1 MNFALGKYEGIFYDS
16 NMEDRVLLD
25 YCSQLK
31 ISQRFGSLLLARGLN
46 NIDDARKYLHPS
58 IEDMQDP
65 FAILGMKEA
74 VARIKK
80 AIANKEKILIFG
92 DYDCDG
98 ISAISILMLYLQG
111 KTPVDYYIPNRNV
124 DGYGLSSTAIDSIL
138 TSSKPSLVITVDCGI
153 TSVAEAKYLKEH
165 GIDIIVTDHHEPQ
178 DVLPDCIIV
187 DPKIERKGFYDYCG
201 AGVALKLVEALSSRE
216 EIVQYFDICALA
228 TIADLVPLTGENRI
242 IAYYG
247 LKQIKE
253 RPRLGIKLLLGEEN
267 ISSYTVMFR
276 LAPRINSAGR
286 LDSAMKV
293 VDLFISNDPILLRM
307 LVEELGEV
315 NARRQAICDQVFSEA
330 MEMLK
335 NVNFNKTRII
345 ILEKDDWEAG
355 VIGISASRIME
366 VFKRPTILL
375 AKKEDGLLRGSSRSI
390 KSVNIFDLLTR
401 LSDLLEAYG
410 GHAQAAGVTI
420 KKENL
425 EEFKQRAN
433 DILLSEHDDSEF
445 LLKESYD
452 TDLELDNTLLSF
464 SKELELLEPTGYGN
478 PKPVFRV
485 IADDF
490 KFDRIGFSNHIKY
503 SKGDY
508 EIIGFNCLNK
518 IGSLEGGVELE
529 VTLSNNIYQ
538 NREYAQCTIKTVRV
552 TKVDIEYTRAQLLNI
567 HQLAVQEKANIP
579 LISINAVKEK
589 LNANYGNLF
598 ICFSNEDYENLI
610 RLIPQAKDY
619 SVSIGEPMTLNPEN
633 SILICPKADMDYSY
647 FERVFIAGNPISTNY
662 FSNILKTCEEVYTL
676 DDYKG
681 QRIVILDNIINS
693 VYTEIK
699 RLMMR
704 GMRLNSLS
712 AIYINIKKSI
722 NVSYF
727 TFAVVY
733 QILAELGVIT
743 FNDKGRI
750 EINYDKKD
758 RNSSITY
765 QNTRP

>member
-1 MNFALGKYEGIFYDS
+1 MSEIDVREYSK
-16 NMEDRVLLD
+16 
-25 YCSQLK
+25 QLN
-31 ISQRFGSLLLARGLN
+31 ISQRFGSLLLARGL
-46 NIDDARKYLHPS
+46 DDVEEAKKYLHPS
-58 IEDMQDP
+58 IRDMQDP
-65 FAILGMKEA
+65 FEIKGMREA

-80 AIANKEKILIFG
+80 AIENQEKILVFG

-187 DPKIERKGFYDYCG
+187 DPKIEKKGFYDYCG
-201 AGVALKLVEALSSRE
+201 AGVALKLVEGLSSRDE
-216 EIVQYFDICALA
+216 VIQYFDICALA

-247 LKQIKE
+247 LRQIKE
-253 RPRLGIKLLLGEEN
+253 RPRLGIKYLLGEEK
-267 ISSYTVMFR
+267 ISSYVVMFR

-293 VDLFISNDPILLRM
+293 VDLFISKDPILLRL
-307 LVEELGEV
+307 LVEELGDV
-315 NARRQAICDQVFSEA
+315 NARRQAICEQVVSEA

-335 NVNFNKTRII
+335 DINFNKTRII

-355 VIGISASRIME
+355 VIGIAASRIME
-366 VFKRPTILL
+366 VFRRPTILL

-401 LSDLLEAYG
+401 LQDLLAAYG

-420 KKENL
+420 APENL
-425 EEFKQRAN
+425 DEFKQRAN
-433 DILLSEHDDSEF
+433 DILLAEHDDSEF
-445 LLKESYD
+445 LVKESYD
-452 TDLELDNTLLSF
+452 TDLELDDTLLTF
-464 SKELELLEPTGYGN
+464 SEELELLEPTGFGN

-503 SKGDY
+503 AKGDY

-518 IGSLEGGVELE
+518 IGSLEGGAELE

-552 TKVDIEYTRAQLLNI
+552 TKVNIEDGNAQLLNI
-567 HQLAVQEKANIP
+567 HQLGVAQKANIP
-579 LISINAVKEK
+579 VISVNAVKEK
-589 LNANYGNLF
+589 INANYGNLF
-598 ICFSNEDYENLI
+598 VCFSQGDYKNL
-610 RLIPQAKDY
+610 LMLFPEAKNY
-619 SVSIGEPMTLNPEN
+619 NVSIGELMTLNPEN
-633 SILICPKADMDYSY
+633 SILICPKADMDFSY
-647 FERVFIAGNPISTNY
+647 FERVIIAGNPISTNY
-662 FSNILKTCEEVYTL
+662 FSTIQKTCKEVYAL

-681 QRIVILDNIINS
+681 QKIVILDSTINA
-693 VYTEIK
+693 VFFEIK
-699 RLMMR
+699 KLLTR
-704 GMRLNSLS
+704 GMRLNSLYS
-712 AIYINIKKSI
+712 IYTNVKRSVNISI
-722 NVSYF
+722 F
-727 TFAVVY
+727 IFQIIY
-733 QILAELGVIT
+733 QILTELGIIT
-743 FNDKGRI
+743 FNDKGRL
-750 EINYDKKD
+750 EINYDRKD

>member
-1 MNFALGKYEGIFYDS
+1 MSEIDVREYSK
-16 NMEDRVLLD
+16 
-25 YCSQLK
+25 QLN
-31 ISQRFGSLLLARGLN
+31 ISQRFGSLLLARGL
-46 NIDDARKYLHPS
+46 DDVEEAKRYLHPS
-58 IEDMQDP
+58 IRDMQDP
-65 FAILGMKEA
+65 FEIKGMREA
-74 VARIKK
+74 VTRIKK
-80 AIANKEKILIFG
+80 AIENQEKILVFG

-187 DPKIERKGFYDYCG
+187 DPKIEKKGFYDYCG
-201 AGVALKLVEALSSRE
+201 AGVALKLVEGLSSRDE
-216 EIVQYFDICALA
+216 VIQYFDICALA

-247 LKQIKE
+247 LRQIKE
-253 RPRLGIKLLLGEEN
+253 RPRLGIKYLLGEEK
-267 ISSYTVMFR
+267 ISSYVVMFR

-293 VDLFISNDPILLRM
+293 VDLFISKDPILLRL
-307 LVEELGEV
+307 LVEELGDV
-315 NARRQAICDQVFSEA
+315 NARRQAICEQVVSEA

-335 NVNFNKTRII
+335 DINFNKTRII

-355 VIGISASRIME
+355 VIGIAASRIME
-366 VFKRPTILL
+366 VFRRPTILL

-401 LSDLLEAYG
+401 LQDLLAAYG

-420 KKENL
+420 APENL
-425 EEFKQRAN
+425 DEFKQRAN
-433 DILLSEHDDSEF
+433 DILLAEHDDSEF
-445 LLKESYD
+445 LVKESYD
-452 TDLELDNTLLSF
+452 TDLELDDTLLTF
-464 SKELELLEPTGYGN
+464 SEELELLEPTGFGN

-518 IGSLEGGVELE
+518 IGSLEGGAELE

-552 TKVDIEYTRAQLLNI
+552 TKVNIEDGNAQLLNI
-567 HQLAVQEKANIP
+567 HQLGVAQKANIP
-579 LISINAVKEK
+579 VISVNAVKEK
-589 LNANYGNLF
+589 INANYGNLF
-598 ICFSNEDYENLI
+598 VCFSQGDYKNL
-610 RLIPQAKDY
+610 LMLFPEAKNY
-619 SVSIGEPMTLNPEN
+619 NVSIGELMTLNPEN
-633 SILICPKADMDYSY
+633 SILICPKADMDFSY
-647 FERVFIAGNPISTNY
+647 FERVIIAGNPICTNY
-662 FSNILKTCEEVYTL
+662 FSTIQKTCKEVYAL

-681 QRIVILDNIINS
+681 QKIVILDSTINA
-693 VYTEIK
+693 VFFEIK
-699 RLMMR
+699 KLLTR
-704 GMRLNSLS
+704 GMRLNSLYS
-712 AIYINIKKSI
+712 IYTNVKRSVNISI
-722 NVSYF
+722 F
-727 TFAVVY
+727 TFQIIY
-733 QILAELGVIT
+733 QILTELGIIT
-743 FNDKGRI
+743 FNDKGRL
-750 EINYDKKD
+750 EINYDRKD

>member
-1 MNFALGKYEGIFYDS
+1 MSEIDVREYSK
-16 NMEDRVLLD
+16 
-25 YCSQLK
+25 QLN
-31 ISQRFGSLLLARGLN
+31 ISQRFGSLLLARGL
-46 NIDDARKYLHPS
+46 DDVEEAKKYLHPS
-58 IEDMQDP
+58 IRDMQDP
-65 FAILGMKEA
+65 FEIKGMREA

-80 AIANKEKILIFG
+80 AIENQEKILVFG

-187 DPKIERKGFYDYCG
+187 DPKIEKKGFYDYCG
-201 AGVALKLVEALSSRE
+201 AGVALKLVEGLSSRDE
-216 EIVQYFDICALA
+216 VIQYFDICALA

-247 LKQIKE
+247 LRQIKE
-253 RPRLGIKLLLGEEN
+253 RPRLGIKYLLGEEK
-267 ISSYTVMFR
+267 ISSYIVMFR

-293 VDLFISNDPILLRM
+293 VDLFISKDPILLRL
-307 LVEELGEV
+307 LVEELGDV
-315 NARRQAICDQVFSEA
+315 NARRQAICEQVVSEA

-335 NVNFNKTRII
+335 DINFNKTRII

-355 VIGISASRIME
+355 VIGIAASRIME
-366 VFKRPTILL
+366 VFRRPTILL

-401 LSDLLEAYG
+401 LQDLLAAYG

-420 KKENL
+420 APENL
-425 EEFKQRAN
+425 DEFKQRAN
-433 DILLSEHDDSEF
+433 DILLAEHDDSEF
-445 LLKESYD
+445 LVKESYD
-452 TDLELDNTLLSF
+452 TDLELDDTLLTF
-464 SKELELLEPTGYGN
+464 SEELELLEPTGFGN

-503 SKGDY
+503 AKGDY

-518 IGSLEGGVELE
+518 IGSLEGGAELE

-552 TKVDIEYTRAQLLNI
+552 TKVNIEDGNAQLLNI
-567 HQLAVQEKANIP
+567 HQLGVAQKANIP
-579 LISINAVKEK
+579 VISVNAVKEK
-589 LNANYGNLF
+589 INANYGNLF
-598 ICFSNEDYENLI
+598 VCFSQGDYKNL
-610 RLIPQAKDY
+610 LMLFPEAKNY
-619 SVSIGEPMTLNPEN
+619 NVSIGELMTLNPEN
-633 SILICPKADMDYSY
+633 SILICPKADMDFSY
-647 FERVFIAGNPISTNY
+647 FERVIIAGNPISTNY
-662 FSNILKTCEEVYTL
+662 FSTIQKTCKEVYAL

-681 QRIVILDNIINS
+681 QKIVILDSTINA
-693 VYTEIK
+693 VFFEIK
-699 RLMMR
+699 KLLTR
-704 GMRLNSLS
+704 GMRLNSLYS
-712 AIYINIKKSI
+712 IYTNVKRSVNISI
-722 NVSYF
+722 F
-727 TFAVVY
+727 IFQIIY
-733 QILAELGVIT
+733 QILTELGIIT
-743 FNDKGRI
+743 FNDKGRL
-750 EINYDKKD
+750 EINYDRKD

>member
-1 MNFALGKYEGIFYDS
+1 MSEIDVREYSK
-16 NMEDRVLLD
+16 
-25 YCSQLK
+25 QLN
-31 ISQRFGSLLLARGLN
+31 ISQRFGSLLLARGL
-46 NIDDARKYLHPS
+46 DDVEEAKKYLHPS
-58 IEDMQDP
+58 IRDMQDP
-65 FAILGMKEA
+65 FEIKGMREA

-80 AIANKEKILIFG
+80 AIENQEKILVFG

-187 DPKIERKGFYDYCG
+187 DPKIEKKGFYDYCG
-201 AGVALKLVEALSSRE
+201 AGVALKLVEGLSSRDE
-216 EIVQYFDICALA
+216 VIQYFDICALA

-247 LKQIKE
+247 LRQIKE
-253 RPRLGIKLLLGEEN
+253 RPRLGIKYLLGEEK
-267 ISSYTVMFR
+267 ISSYVVMFR

-293 VDLFISNDPILLRM
+293 VDLFISKDPILLRL
-307 LVEELGEV
+307 LVEELGDV
-315 NARRQAICDQVFSEA
+315 NARRQAICEQVVSEA

-335 NVNFNKTRII
+335 DINFNKTRII

-355 VIGISASRIME
+355 VIGIAASRIME
-366 VFKRPTILL
+366 VFRRPTILL

-401 LSDLLEAYG
+401 LQDLLAAYG

-420 KKENL
+420 APENL
-425 EEFKQRAN
+425 DEFKQRAN
-433 DILLSEHDDSEF
+433 DILLAEHDDSEF
-445 LLKESYD
+445 LVKESYD
-452 TDLELDNTLLSF
+452 TDLELDDTLLTF
-464 SKELELLEPTGYGN
+464 SEELELLEPTGFGN

-518 IGSLEGGVELE
+518 IGSLEGGAELE

-552 TKVDIEYTRAQLLNI
+552 TKVNIEDGNAQLLNI
-567 HQLAVQEKANIP
+567 HQLGVAQKANIP
-579 LISINAVKEK
+579 VISVNAVKEK
-589 LNANYGNLF
+589 INANYGNLF
-598 ICFSNEDYENLI
+598 VCFSQGDYKNL
-610 RLIPQAKDY
+610 LMLFPEAKNY
-619 SVSIGEPMTLNPEN
+619 NVSIGELMTLNPEN
-633 SILICPKADMDYSY
+633 SILICPKADMDFSY
-647 FERVFIAGNPISTNY
+647 FERVIIAGNPISTNY
-662 FSNILKTCEEVYTL
+662 FSTIQKTCKEVYAL

-681 QRIVILDNIINS
+681 QKIVILDSTINA
-693 VYTEIK
+693 VFFEIK
-699 RLMMR
+699 KLLTR
-704 GMRLNSLS
+704 GMRLNSLYS
-712 AIYINIKKSI
+712 IYTNVKRSVNISI
-722 NVSYF
+722 F
-727 TFAVVY
+727 TFQIIY
-733 QILAELGVIT
+733 QILTELGIIT
-743 FNDKGRI
+743 FNDKGRL
-750 EINYDKKD
+750 EINYDRKD

>member
-1 MNFALGKYEGIFYDS
+1 MSEIDVREYSK
-16 NMEDRVLLD
+16 
-25 YCSQLK
+25 QLN
-31 ISQRFGSLLLARGLN
+31 ISQRFGSLLLARGL
-46 NIDDARKYLHPS
+46 DDVEEAKKYLHPS
-58 IEDMQDP
+58 IRDMQDP
-65 FAILGMKEA
+65 FEIKGMREA

-80 AIANKEKILIFG
+80 AIENQEKILVFG

-187 DPKIERKGFYDYCG
+187 DPKIEKKGFYDYCG
-201 AGVALKLVEALSSRE
+201 AGVALKLVEGLSSRDE
-216 EIVQYFDICALA
+216 VIQYFDICALA

-247 LKQIKE
+247 LRQIKE
-253 RPRLGIKLLLGEEN
+253 RPRLGIKYLLGEEK
-267 ISSYTVMFR
+267 ISSYVVMFR

-293 VDLFISNDPILLRM
+293 VDLFISKDPILLRL
-307 LVEELGEV
+307 LVEELGDV
-315 NARRQAICDQVFSEA
+315 NARRQAICEQVVSEA

-335 NVNFNKTRII
+335 NINFNKTRII

-355 VIGISASRIME
+355 VIGIAASRIME
-366 VFKRPTILL
+366 VFRRPTILL

-401 LSDLLEAYG
+401 LQDLLAAYG

-420 KKENL
+420 APENL
-425 EEFKQRAN
+425 DEFKQRAN
-433 DILLSEHDDSEF
+433 DILLAEHDDSEF
-445 LLKESYD
+445 LVKESYD
-452 TDLELDNTLLSF
+452 TDLELDDTLLTF
-464 SKELELLEPTGYGN
+464 SEELELLEPTGFGN

-503 SKGDY
+503 AKGDY

-518 IGSLEGGVELE
+518 IGSLEGGAELE

-552 TKVDIEYTRAQLLNI
+552 TKVNIEDGNAQLLNI
-567 HQLAVQEKANIP
+567 HQLGVAQKANIP
-579 LISINAVKEK
+579 VISVNAVKEK
-589 LNANYGNLF
+589 INANYGNLF
-598 ICFSNEDYENLI
+598 VCFSQGDYKNL
-610 RLIPQAKDY
+610 LMLFPEAKNY
-619 SVSIGEPMTLNPEN
+619 NVSIGELMTLNPEN
-633 SILICPKADMDYSY
+633 SILICPKADMDFSY
-647 FERVFIAGNPISTNY
+647 FERVIIAGNPISTNY
-662 FSNILKTCEEVYTL
+662 FSTIQKTCKEVYAL

-681 QRIVILDNIINS
+681 QKIVILDSTINA
-693 VYTEIK
+693 VFFEIK
-699 RLMMR
+699 KLLTR
-704 GMRLNSLS
+704 GMRLNSLYS
-712 AIYINIKKSI
+712 IYTNVKRSVNISI
-722 NVSYF
+722 F
-727 TFAVVY
+727 TFQIIY
-733 QILAELGVIT
+733 QILTELGIIT
-743 FNDKGRI
+743 FNDKGRL
-750 EINYDKKD
+750 EISYDRKD

>member
-1 MNFALGKYEGIFYDS
+1 MSEIDVREYSK
-16 NMEDRVLLD
+16 
-25 YCSQLK
+25 QLN
-31 ISQRFGSLLLARGLN
+31 ISQRFGSLLLARGL
-46 NIDDARKYLHPS
+46 DDVEEAKKYLHPS
-58 IEDMQDP
+58 IRDMQDP
-65 FAILGMKEA
+65 FEIKGMREA

-80 AIANKEKILIFG
+80 AIENQEKILVFG

-187 DPKIERKGFYDYCG
+187 DPKIEKKGFYDYCG
-201 AGVALKLVEALSSRE
+201 AGVALKLVEGLSSRDE
-216 EIVQYFDICALA
+216 VIQYFDICALA

-247 LKQIKE
+247 LRQIKE
-253 RPRLGIKLLLGEEN
+253 RPRLGIKYLLGEEK
-267 ISSYTVMFR
+267 ISSYVVMFR

-293 VDLFISNDPILLRM
+293 VDLFISKDPILLRL
-307 LVEELGEV
+307 LVEELGDV
-315 NARRQAICDQVFSEA
+315 NARRQAICEQVVSEA

-335 NVNFNKTRII
+335 DINFNKTRII

-355 VIGISASRIME
+355 VIGIAASRIME
-366 VFKRPTILL
+366 VFRRPTILL

-401 LSDLLEAYG
+401 LQDLLAAYG

-420 KKENL
+420 APENL
-425 EEFKQRAN
+425 DEFKQRAN
-433 DILLSEHDDSEF
+433 DILLAEHDDSEF
-445 LLKESYD
+445 LVKESYD
-452 TDLELDNTLLSF
+452 TDLELDDTLLTF
-464 SKELELLEPTGYGN
+464 SEELELLEPTGFGN

-518 IGSLEGGVELE
+518 IGSLEGGAELE

-552 TKVDIEYTRAQLLNI
+552 TKVNIEDGNAQLLNI
-567 HQLAVQEKANIP
+567 HQLGVAQKANIP
-579 LISINAVKEK
+579 VISVNAVKEK
-589 LNANYGNLF
+589 INANYGNLF
-598 ICFSNEDYENLI
+598 VCFSQGDYKNL
-610 RLIPQAKDY
+610 LMLFPEAKNY
-619 SVSIGEPMTLNPEN
+619 NVSIGELMTLNPEN
-633 SILICPKADMDYSY
+633 SILICPKADMDFSY
-647 FERVFIAGNPISTNY
+647 FERVIIAGNPISTNY
-662 FSNILKTCEEVYTL
+662 FSTIQKTCKEVYSL

-681 QRIVILDNIINS
+681 QKIVILDSTINA
-693 VYTEIK
+693 VFFEIK
-699 RLMMR
+699 KLLTR
-704 GMRLNSLS
+704 GMRLNSLYS
-712 AIYINIKKSI
+712 IYTNVKRSVNISI
-722 NVSYF
+722 F
-727 TFAVVY
+727 TFQIIY
-733 QILAELGVIT
+733 QILTELGIIT
-743 FNDKGRI
+743 FNDKGRL
-750 EINYDKKD
+750 EINYDRKD

>member
-1 MNFALGKYEGIFYDS
+1 MSEIDVREYSK
-16 NMEDRVLLD
+16 
-25 YCSQLK
+25 QLN
-31 ISQRFGSLLLARGLN
+31 ISQRFGSLLLARGL
-46 NIDDARKYLHPS
+46 DDVEEAKKYLHPS
-58 IEDMQDP
+58 IRDMQDP
-65 FAILGMKEA
+65 FEIKGMREA

-80 AIANKEKILIFG
+80 AIENQEKILVFG

-187 DPKIERKGFYDYCG
+187 DPKIEKKGFYDYCG
-201 AGVALKLVEALSSRE
+201 AGVALKLVEGLSSRDE
-216 EIVQYFDICALA
+216 VIQYFDICALA

-247 LKQIKE
+247 LRQIKE
-253 RPRLGIKLLLGEEN
+253 RPRLGIKYLLGEEK
-267 ISSYTVMFR
+267 ISSYVVMFR

-293 VDLFISNDPILLRM
+293 VDLFISKDPILLRL
-307 LVEELGEV
+307 LVEELGDV
-315 NARRQAICDQVFSEA
+315 NARRQAICEQVVSEA

-335 NVNFNKTRII
+335 DINFNKTRII

-355 VIGISASRIME
+355 VIGIAASRIME
-366 VFKRPTILL
+366 VFRRPTILL

-401 LSDLLEAYG
+401 LQDLLAAYG

-420 KKENL
+420 APENL
-425 EEFKQRAN
+425 DEFKQRAN
-433 DILLSEHDDSEF
+433 DILLAEHDDSEF
-445 LLKESYD
+445 LVKESYD
-452 TDLELDNTLLSF
+452 TDLELDDTLLTF
-464 SKELELLEPTGYGN
+464 SEELELLEPTGFGN

-503 SKGDY
+503 AKGDY

-518 IGSLEGGVELE
+518 IGSLEGGAELE

-552 TKVDIEYTRAQLLNI
+552 TKVNIEDGNAQLLNI
-567 HQLAVQEKANIP
+567 HQLGVAQKANIP
-579 LISINAVKEK
+579 VISVNAVKEK
-589 LNANYGNLF
+589 INANYGNLF
-598 ICFSNEDYENLI
+598 VCFSQGDYKNL
-610 RLIPQAKDY
+610 LMLFPEAKNY
-619 SVSIGEPMTLNPEN
+619 NVSIGELMTLNPEN
-633 SILICPKADMDYSY
+633 SILICPKADMDFSY
-647 FERVFIAGNPISTNY
+647 FERVIIAGNPISTNY
-662 FSNILKTCEEVYTL
+662 FSTIQKTCKEVYAL

-681 QRIVILDNIINS
+681 QKIVILDSTINA
-693 VYTEIK
+693 VFFEIK
-699 RLMMR
+699 KLLTR
-704 GMRLNSLS
+704 GMRLNSLYS
-712 AIYINIKKSI
+712 IYTNVKRSVNISI
-722 NVSYF
+722 F
-727 TFAVVY
+727 TFQIIY
-733 QILAELGVIT
+733 QILTELGIIT
-743 FNDKGRI
+743 FNDKGRL
-750 EINYDKKD
+750 EINYDRKD

>member
-1 MNFALGKYEGIFYDS
+1 MSEIDVREYSK
-16 NMEDRVLLD
+16 
-25 YCSQLK
+25 QLN
-31 ISQRFGSLLLARGLN
+31 ISQRFGSLLLARGL
-46 NIDDARKYLHPS
+46 DDVEEAKKYLHPS
-58 IEDMQDP
+58 IRDMQDP
-65 FAILGMKEA
+65 FEIKGMREA

-80 AIANKEKILIFG
+80 AIENQEKILVFG

-187 DPKIERKGFYDYCG
+187 DPKIEKKGFYDYCG
-201 AGVALKLVEALSSRE
+201 AGVALKLVEGLSSRDE
-216 EIVQYFDICALA
+216 VIQYFDICALA

-247 LKQIKE
+247 LRQIKE
-253 RPRLGIKLLLGEEN
+253 RPRLGIKYLLGEEK
-267 ISSYTVMFR
+267 ISSYVVMFR

-293 VDLFISNDPILLRM
+293 VDLFISKDPILLRL
-307 LVEELGEV
+307 LVEELGDV
-315 NARRQAICDQVFSEA
+315 NARRQAICEQVVSEA

-335 NVNFNKTRII
+335 DINFNKTRII

-355 VIGISASRIME
+355 VIGIAASRIME
-366 VFKRPTILL
+366 VFRRPTILL

-401 LSDLLEAYG
+401 LQDLLAAYG

-420 KKENL
+420 APENL
-425 EEFKQRAN
+425 DEFKQRAN
-433 DILLSEHDDSEF
+433 DILLAEHDDSEF
-445 LLKESYD
+445 LVKESYD
-452 TDLELDNTLLSF
+452 TDLELDDTLLTF
-464 SKELELLEPTGYGN
+464 SEELELLEPTGFGN

-518 IGSLEGGVELE
+518 IGSLEGGAELE

-552 TKVDIEYTRAQLLNI
+552 TKVNIEDGNAQLLNI
-567 HQLAVQEKANIP
+567 HQLGVAQKANIP
-579 LISINAVKEK
+579 VISVNAVKEK
-589 LNANYGNLF
+589 INANYGNLF
-598 ICFSNEDYENLI
+598 VCFSQGDYKNL
-610 RLIPQAKDY
+610 LMLFPEAKNY
-619 SVSIGEPMTLNPEN
+619 NVSIGELMTLNPEN
-633 SILICPKADMDYSY
+633 SILICPKADMDFSY
-647 FERVFIAGNPISTNY
+647 FERVIIAGNPISTNY
-662 FSNILKTCEEVYTL
+662 FSTIQKTCKEVYAL

-681 QRIVILDNIINS
+681 QKIVILDSTINA
-693 VYTEIK
+693 VFFEIK
-699 RLMMR
+699 KLLTR
-704 GMRLNSLS
+704 GMRLNSLYS
-712 AIYINIKKSI
+712 IYTNVKRSVNISI
-722 NVSYF
+722 F
-727 TFAVVY
+727 IFQIIY
-733 QILAELGVIT
+733 QILTELGIIT
-743 FNDKGRI
+743 FNDKGRL
-750 EINYDKKD
+750 EINYDRKD

>member
-1 MNFALGKYEGIFYDS
+1 MSEIDVREYSK
-16 NMEDRVLLD
+16 
-25 YCSQLK
+25 QLN
-31 ISQRFGSLLLARGLN
+31 ISQRFGSLLLARGL
-46 NIDDARKYLHPS
+46 DDVEEAKKYLHPS
-58 IEDMQDP
+58 IRDMQDP
-65 FAILGMKEA
+65 FEIKGMREA

-80 AIANKEKILIFG
+80 AIENQEKILVFG

-187 DPKIERKGFYDYCG
+187 DPKIEKKGFYDYCG
-201 AGVALKLVEALSSRE
+201 AGVALKLVEGLSSRDE
-216 EIVQYFDICALA
+216 VIQYFDICALA

-247 LKQIKE
+247 LRQIKE
-253 RPRLGIKLLLGEEN
+253 RPRLGIKYLLGEEK
-267 ISSYTVMFR
+267 ISSYVVMFR

-293 VDLFISNDPILLRM
+293 VDLFISKDPILLRL
-307 LVEELGEV
+307 LVEELGDV
-315 NARRQAICDQVFSEA
+315 NARRQAICEQVVSEA

-335 NVNFNKTRII
+335 DINFNKTRII

-355 VIGISASRIME
+355 VIGIAASRIME
-366 VFKRPTILL
+366 VFRRPTILL

-401 LSDLLEAYG
+401 LQDLLAAYG

-420 KKENL
+420 APENL
-425 EEFKQRAN
+425 DEFKQRAN
-433 DILLSEHDDSEF
+433 DILLAEHDDSEF
-445 LLKESYD
+445 LVKESYD
-452 TDLELDNTLLSF
+452 TDLELDDTLLTF
-464 SKELELLEPTGYGN
+464 SEELELLEPTGFGN

-503 SKGDY
+503 AKGDY

-518 IGSLEGGVELE
+518 IGSLEGGAELE

-552 TKVDIEYTRAQLLNI
+552 TKVNIEDGNAQLLNI
-567 HQLAVQEKANIP
+567 HQLGVAQKANIP
-579 LISINAVKEK
+579 VISVNAVKEK
-589 LNANYGNLF
+589 INANYGNLF
-598 ICFSNEDYENLI
+598 VCFSQGDYKNL
-610 RLIPQAKDY
+610 LMLFPEAKNY
-619 SVSIGEPMTLNPEN
+619 NVSIGELMTLNPEN
-633 SILICPKADMDYSY
+633 SILICPKADMDFSY
-647 FERVFIAGNPISTNY
+647 FERVIIAGNPISTNY
-662 FSNILKTCEEVYTL
+662 FSTIQKTCKEVYAL

-681 QRIVILDNIINS
+681 QKIVILDSTINA
-693 VYTEIK
+693 VFFEIK
-699 RLMMR
+699 KLLSR
-704 GMRLNSLS
+704 GMRLNSLYS
-712 AIYINIKKSI
+712 IYTNVKRSVNISI
-722 NVSYF
+722 F
-727 TFAVVY
+727 TFQIIY
-733 QILAELGVIT
+733 QILTELGIIT
-743 FNDKGRI
+743 FNDKGRL
-750 EINYDKKD
+750 EINYDRKD